1 MTFPNRFV
9 PMPHTGQRIHGMSRS
24 AIYLQAA
31 AGHIVL
37 KKYGKSVLVD
47 ADSVL
52 AFVMSLPNADIQRTP
67 KGGSR

>member
-1 MTFPNRFV
+1 MSLSLANRFV
-9 PMPHTGQRIHGMSRS
+9 PMPRAGERIHGMSRS

-31 AGHIVL
+31 AGRITL

-52 AFVMSLPNADIQRTP
+52 AFVVSLPDATIKRAA
-67 KGGSR
+67 